1 MLISKTGLITKM
13 GLMSKTGRA
22 EAPLTL
28 PGAGFSDT
36 YTGISKDTFDAS
48 TALKRGFARPP
59 RWIGALMRLRNA
71 IVRPFGLKTG
81 KDALDQLDDAE
92 QSPFP
97 VLESSSRRI
106 VVGTDDRHLDFRLIV
121 EADPAE
127 GQGTRVSCTTLVRPH
142 NPFGWAYLLTIMP
155 FHKLIVANTV
165 RRIVA

>member
-1 MLISKTGLITKM
+1 MLTSKM

-36 YTGISKDTFDAS
+36 YSGVSKDTFDAS
-48 TALKRGFARPP
+48 AALTRAFARPP
-59 RWIGALMRLRNA
+59 RWIGTLMRWRNA

-81 KDALDQLDDAE
+81 KDALDQVVGTE
-92 QSPFP
+92 QAPFP
-97 VLESSSRRI
+97 VLERSSRRI
-106 VVGTDDRHLDFRLIV
+106 VLGTDDRHLDFRLIV
-121 EADPAE
+121 EADPVD
-127 GQGTRVSCTTLVRPH
+127 GPGTRVSCTTLVRPH
-142 NPFGWAYLLTIMP
+142 NPFGWLYLLTIMP